1 MFCSCLA
8 GVYNE
13 LLLKSTDTENC
24 NIYIQN
30 VFMYVDSIIC
40 NLALL
45 MWQGEVR
52 VLWDVSAL
60 SQLLHLKVS
69 FGFNMLISPP
79 PPPPTN
85 IKLYSNTNSTT
96 SIHFQAILFL
106 LRFDLNPTF
115 KYIYLSDICLL
126 ILDKPISLL
135 CFVQFLLCLDQNF
148 ILNIPD

>member
-30 VFMYVDSIIC
+30 VFMYLDSIIC

-45 MWQGEVR
+45 MWQGEVQ

-69 FGFNMLISPP
+69 LGFNMLISSP
-79 PPPPTN
+79 N
-85 IKLYSNTNSTT
+85 IKLYSNTNSFT
-96 SIHFQAILFL
+96 SYHFHA
-106 LRFDLNPTF
+106 
-115 KYIYLSDICLL
+115 
-126 ILDKPISLL
+126 
-135 CFVQFLLCLDQNF
+135 CFVLVE
-148 ILNIPD
+148 I